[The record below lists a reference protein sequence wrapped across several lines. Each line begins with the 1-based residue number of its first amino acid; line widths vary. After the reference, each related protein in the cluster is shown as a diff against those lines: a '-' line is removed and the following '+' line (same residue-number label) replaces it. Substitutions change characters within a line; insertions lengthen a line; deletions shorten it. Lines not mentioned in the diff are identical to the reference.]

1 VRTWITSPHQI
12 IDRLPETRGHDP
24 AAARG
29 QRSSRYSIRKQTNR
43 PRRSQQRLSHQGPTR
58 PGETSAVSLGVPL
71 ITRNQADFR
80 GIHDALD
87 VIAV

>member
-1 VRTWITSPHQI
+1 MLYATCERAP
-12 IDRLPETRGHDP
+12 RLCHGAVIPPNALQNVCGRDP
-24 AAARG
+24 
-29 QRSSRYSIRKQTNR
+29 K
-43 PRRSQQRLSHQGPTR
+43 PRRFDVLIAAV
-58 PGETSAVSLGVPL
+58 AVSLGVPL